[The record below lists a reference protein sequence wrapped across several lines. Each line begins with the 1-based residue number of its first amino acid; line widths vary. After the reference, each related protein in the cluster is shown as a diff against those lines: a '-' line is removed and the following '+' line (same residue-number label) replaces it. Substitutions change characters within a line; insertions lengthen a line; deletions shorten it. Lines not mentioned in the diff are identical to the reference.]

1 MNEFN
6 SLFTAAYSWNI
17 NEDLVFDALVGNEI
31 VDNKKKYSESYGMNF
46 NFSGWNHIDNASV
59 YSASGTY
66 RKKRTVGNFA
76 NVSLAWRNMLYFNA
90 TVRNDIVSSMPRD
103 NRSFTY
109 PSVSLGWIFTELEPL
124 KNEILTYGKFRGS
137 YAEVGMAG
145 DYYQSYYRTPSVGS
159 GFSSGTPVM
168 YPLNGVTAYTPY
180 SVVYDP
186 NLKPQ
191 NTKSWEL
198 GGDLGFFDGLINF
211 NYTFSRQDTKDQ
223 IFEVPLAGSTGF
235 GSLMTNGGS
244 MYSNT
249 HEFTLQVN
257 PINTKNFKWDFAFNF
272 SKINN
277 YVEELAEGVESIF
290 LGGFTEPQVRAGIG
304 YKFPVIYGV
313 SFLRDDAGNLIV
325 DEQGLPQ
332 AGEEKVIGTVSPDFQ
347 LGFNTTFE
355 FYKFRLSAVLD
366 WKQGGQIYAA
376 TGGLLDYYGTSQ
388 KSADYRSMDY
398 FIVDG
403 VKADGT
409 KNDIRIVG
417 QHRDASDA
425 DLADAQDYFST
436 LNDISESM
444 IQDNS
449 FLKLREI
456 SLSYPVWDKNS
467 LKVNVSVFARNI
479 LLWSELKGYDPEA
492 SQGNNNMGGGFERF
506 SLPGT
511 SSYGFGI
518 NVNF

>member
-1 MNEFN
+1 MRLRAPKAE
-6 SLFTAAYSWNI
+6 
-17 NEDLVFDALVGNEI
+17 
-31 VDNKKKYSESYGMNF
+31 
-46 NFSGWNHIDNASV
+46 
-59 YSASGTY
+59 
-66 RKKRTVGNFA
+66 
-76 NVSLAWRNMLYFNA
+76 LYLL
-90 TVRNDIVSSMPRD
+90 R
-103 NRSFTY
+103 
-109 PSVSLGWIFTELEPL
+109 
-124 KNEILTYGKFRGS
+124 
-137 YAEVGMAG
+137 
-145 DYYQSYYRTPSVGS
+145 
-159 GFSSGTPVM
+159 
-168 YPLNGVTAYTPY
+168 LNGVTAYTPY

-325 DEQGLPQ
+325 DERGLPQ

-366 WKQGGQIYAA
+366 WKQGGQIYSG
-376 TGGLLDYYGTSQ
+376 TLGVLDYYGVTQ
-388 KSADYRSMDY
+388 RSADYRNKSEFMFELPAVKQNVDGSYSPNDIKIKGEDAYDY
-398 FIVDG
+398 FNALNMIDE
-403 VKADGT
+403 
-409 KNDIRIVG
+409 
-417 QHRDASDA
+417 ASV
-425 DLADAQDYFST
+425 Y
-436 LNDISESM
+436 
-444 IQDNS
+444 DNS

-456 SLSYPVWDKNS
+456 SLSYPVLEKSYLNID
-467 LKVNVSVFARNI
+467 VNVFARNI
-479 LLWSELKGYDPEA
+479 ILWSQLDGLDPEA
-492 SQGNNNMGGGFERF
+492 TLGNNNMAGAFERF
-506 SLPGT
+506 SMPGT
-511 SSYGFGI
+511 SSYGFGLT
-518 NVNF
+518 FRF